1 MSRSSLRKLF
11 SPPDENSVHWYEFI
25 NEEPYLRISPLSV
38 APFLEKS
45 LYPRVE
51 SLVLTSAT
59 LSQGGDFTYL
69 EESLGLS
76 EAPGEGEPAVVQGPF
91 SYENEMKLLIPEF
104 FPPVTST
111 DNAYVNALN
120 ECIQGIVSE
129 VGRKILILFTS
140 YKLLHAVHDA
150 LDEKALVLAQ
160 GIDGP
165 RSKLIERFKESEGSA
180 VLLGTDSFWEGVDLP
195 GDALEILII
204 TRLPFPVPTDP
215 VFSALADRIA
225 ELGKDP
231 FSDLSIP
238 RAILKLRQGV
248 GRLRQGVGRLI
259 RTTSDHGVVIIT
271 DQRILRKS
279 YGKRFT
285 AALPVVGERVASLQ
299 ELLSE
304 VKTWLH
310 PES

>member
-1 MSRSSLRKLF
+1 
-11 SPPDENSVHWYEFI
+11 
-25 NEEPYLRISPLSV
+25 
-38 APFLEKS
+38 
-45 LYPRVE
+45 
-51 SLVLTSAT
+51 
-59 LSQGGDFTYL
+59 
-69 EESLGLS
+69 
-76 EAPGEGEPAVVQGPF
+76 
-91 SYENEMKLLIPEF
+91 
-104 FPPVTST
+104 
-111 DNAYVNALN
+111 
-120 ECIQGIVSE
+120 
-129 VGRKILILFTS
+129 
-140 YKLLHAVHDA
+140 
-150 LDEKALVLAQ
+150 
-160 GIDGP
+160 
-165 RSKLIERFKESEGSA
+165 
-180 VLLGTDSFWEGVDLP
+180 
-195 GDALEILII
+195 LEILII

-248 GRLRQGVGRLI
+248 GRLI

-271 DQRILRKS
+271 DQRILRKR

-310 PES
+310 PER